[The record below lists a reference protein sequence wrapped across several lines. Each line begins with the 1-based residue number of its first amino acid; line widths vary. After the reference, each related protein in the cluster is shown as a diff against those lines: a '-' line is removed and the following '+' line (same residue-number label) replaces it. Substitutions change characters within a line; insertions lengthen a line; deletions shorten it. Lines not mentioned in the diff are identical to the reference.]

1 MNQKKG
7 QWGSNFGFLM
17 AAIGSAVG
25 LGNIWG
31 FSYKMGKAGGFAFLL
46 IYLLIVV
53 FVGYVIM
60 VSELALGRSA
70 GKGVVHA
77 YRAVGKRYTWIGMM
91 GALSPFLILAFYSVL
106 GGYCMRYAAG
116 NICDLLGLSF
126 GTTGGVGAAGAQAVS
141 QASNDFFFGF
151 VADQPVAIAYHLIFI
166 VLTIL
171 IVVGGVSKGI
181 ESFSKIAMPA
191 LFVMLCITIVRSVTL
206 PGASEGLSF
215 MFRPDFQAFQGTG
228 WISVLAIAGGQ
239 AFFSLSLGMGIMVT
253 YGSYLPKS
261 ENLERSALIIPL
273 ADTVVAIMAGLAV
286 MPAVFALGMEPDSG
300 PMLLFV
306 TLQAVFSSM
315 GTIGPLFGFLFY
327 TLVFIAAITSSISI
341 LEAVVSPWM
350 DWTEEIHG
358 TERVSRK
365 KATLIVGSG
374 ALLLGCIVAADGL
387 GTTGIFQPLG
397 FCWLDFF
404 DLLSEGFMMPLGS
417 MMTAIL
423 LGWLIGPERV
433 ISEVEIGSSFRTKR
447 FYVFCLRYITPLVM
461 LLVLIG
467 QIDSFFKLGIF

>member
-31 FSYKMGKAGGFAFLL
+31 ISYKMGKAGGFAFLL
-46 IYLLIVV
+46 IYLIIVV

-77 YRAVGKRYTWIGMM
+77 YRAIGKRYTWIGMM

-106 GGYCMRYAAG
+106 GGYCLRYAAG
-116 NICDLLGLSF
+116 NIGDLLGLPF
-126 GTTGGVGAAGAQAVS
+126 GTGGAGAMGAEAAS
-141 QASNDFFFGF
+141 AASNDFFFRF
-151 VADQPVAIAYHLIFI
+151 VADQPSAIGYHLLFI
-166 VLTIL
+166 GLTIL

-181 ESFSKIAMPA
+181 ESFSKVAMPA
-191 LFVMLCITIVRSVTL
+191 LFIMLCITIVRSVTL
-206 PGASEGLSF
+206 PGAAEGLRF
-215 MFRPDFQAFQGTG
+215 MFQPDFRAFQGTG

-253 YGSYLPKS
+253 YGSYLSKN
-261 ENLERSALIIPL
+261 ENLERSALIIPI

-350 DWTEEIHG
+350 DWTEEKYG

-365 KATLIVGSG
+365 KATLIVGGG

-417 MMTAIL
+417 MMTAVL

-433 ISEVEIGSSFRTKR
+433 INEVEIGSEFRTKR
-447 FYVFCLRYITPLVM
+447 FYIFCLRFVTPFVM

-467 QIDSFFKLGIF
+467 QIDQFFHLGIF